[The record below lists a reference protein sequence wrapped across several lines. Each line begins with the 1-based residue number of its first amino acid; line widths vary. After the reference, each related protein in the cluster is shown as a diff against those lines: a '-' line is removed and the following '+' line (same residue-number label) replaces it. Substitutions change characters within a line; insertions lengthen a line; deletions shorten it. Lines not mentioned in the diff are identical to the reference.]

1 MRTERETVRVGQ
13 YVRTGVRDGAQR
25 AADETDSDVRKAMP
39 PCGGRA
45 DEPRGRAH
53 AEPTAAQ
60 TLFAGCPP
68 GREAC
73 GPGAAGTASQSPTP
87 HGAGLPPSASGLPV
101 TVQGEL
107 ATNAGHQ
114 NWFPSCSTLR
124 TDHGVTAVTETPW
137 QARQHWA
144 TLTGGRPK
152 GHSSKARRKL
162 GSI

>member
-1 MRTERETVRVGQ
+1 M
-13 YVRTGVRDGAQR
+13 RDGAQR
-25 AADETDSDVRKAMP
+25 AADETDSDVREAMRRAEAGRTSLG
-39 PCGGRA
+39 GGRM
-45 DEPRGRAH
+45 PSPQQRRPYSQGR
-53 AEPTAAQ
+53 
-60 TLFAGCPP
+60 PP

-101 TVQGEL
+101 TVQGDL

-152 GHSSKARRKL
+152 GHNSKARRKL